1 LSKLSDEQRK
11 HSDQETGKRK
21 EPCLIYRDETDGQIK
36 EIPLS
41 KLDSAG
47 SALINRT
54 VYKNP
59 LKLIR
64 DSI

>member
-1 LSKLSDEQRK
+1 MNIFETLNKLN
-11 HSDQETGKRK
+11 ETGKRK
-21 EPCLIYRDETDGQIK
+21 PAYIYLDEMDNKIK

-54 VYKNP
+54 IYKNP
-59 LKLIR
+59 ARLIHEFMFGKY
-64 DSI
+64 